1 MNSGCALLL
10 TLSFSS
16 FPSSWQSI
24 IIPYLKQ
31 NANLLIFSFYCYLT
45 PQTTERPEQTSLLT
59 SCLLFKSAPP
69 SAGDAPPKE
78 FPHSP
83 LASRTPLHSTLP
95 DYNFT
100 KQKFLTFAK
109 ENLEDKYFLLYSHL
123 LTSHFNKSFGFL
135 KALNQKKTDTL
146 PILPIAHILKRSGD
160 RFIFVQ

>member
-1 MNSGCALLL
+1 MAEYHHSLLETKCQPTHLFLLLLLNSTNYWTTRTNQSPHKLL
-10 TLSFSS
+10 TL
-16 FPSSWQSI
+16 QI
-24 IIPYLKQ
+24 
-31 NANLLIFSFYCYLT
+31 C
-45 PQTTERPEQTSLLT
+45 TSLCW
-59 SCLLFKSAPP
+59 S
-69 SAGDAPPKE
+69 DALPKE

-146 PILPIAHILKRSGD
+146 PILPIAHILSLSED
-160 RFIFVQ
+160 RFIFVQWW